1 MHETRIVVES
11 IRGNWHYVIWY
22 RNLTLTSVS
31 LLVPFV
37 LLAYWN
43 LNTLLVMRR
52 RQRLRNRP
60 YVACCE
66 TSDDPDSHNPDN
78 SADCLSAFNGRGNRA
93 NSTFNQGIYLC
104 FHVNFINLVV
114 YWGTNEAVIK
124 LIYFSFQPNVKRLGK
139 QKYCL

>member
-1 MHETRIVVES
+1 METSVENISIFTQLIFCITLYRWYQILVHETRIVVES

-43 LNTLLVMRR
+43 LNTLLVIRR

-60 YVACCE
+60 YIACCE

-78 SADCLSAFNGRGNRA
+78 SANCLSAFNGGGNRA
-93 NSTFNQGIYLC
+93 NSTVNQGIYLSPD
-104 FHVNFINLVV
+104 L
-114 YWGTNEAVIK
+114 
-124 LIYFSFQPNVKRLGK
+124 
-139 QKYCL
+139 

>member
-31 LLVPFV
+31 LLFPFV

-60 YVACCE
+60 YIACCE

-78 SADCLSAFNGRGNRA
+78 SANFLSAFNGGGNRA
-93 NSTFNQGIYLC
+93 NSTFNQGIYLSLT
-104 FHVNFINLVV
+104 HTEKN
-114 YWGTNEAVIK
+114 WSKSKTRIK
-124 LIYFSFQPNVKRLGK
+124 FKYFSFQLNVKRLGR

>member
-60 YVACCE
+60 YIACCE

-93 NSTFNQGIYLC
+93 NSTFNQGIYHC
-104 FHVNFINLVV
+104 IHVNLINLVV

-124 LIYFSFQPNVKRLGK
+124 LKNFSFQPNVRRRGK

>member
-1 MHETRIVVES
+1 MHETRIIVES

-31 LLVPFV
+31 LLFPFV

-60 YVACCE
+60 YIACCE
-66 TSDDPDSHNPDN
+66 TSDEPDSHNPDN
-78 SADCLSAFNGRGNRA
+78 SSNCLSAFNGGGNRA
-93 NSTFNQGIYLC
+93 NSTFNQGIYLSLI
-104 FHVNFINLVV
+104 HTENSLT
-114 YWGTNEAVIK
+114 YWSKRKTRIK
-124 LIYFSFQPNVKRLGK
+124 FKYFSFQLNVKRLGR